1 MDASTRIVALSAAG
15 AGAALVQY
23 CSGCKASNIGAAGSL
38 LTADQVT
45 HAQWRQFDELG
56 YDDLQFLRELDA
68 EALRAVAQAAGMKPG
83 HEARFVDY
91 MRGVVR
97 AP

>member
-38 LTADQVT
+38 LAADQVT
-45 HAQWRQFDELG
+45 GAEWRQFDELG
-56 YDDLQFLRELDA
+56 YVKLGKL
-68 EALRAVAQAAGMKPG
+68 
-83 HEARFVDY
+83 
-91 MRGVVR
+91 VR
-97 AP
+97 QHTPVLYTSSIIYHNG